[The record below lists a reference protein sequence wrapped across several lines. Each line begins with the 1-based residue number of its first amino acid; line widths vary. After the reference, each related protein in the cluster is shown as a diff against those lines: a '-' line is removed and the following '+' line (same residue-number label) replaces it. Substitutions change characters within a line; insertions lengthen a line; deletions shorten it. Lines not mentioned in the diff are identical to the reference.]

1 MKELM
6 KKVLCM
12 VLICSILFG
21 TGTIVHAQE
30 EATDEIDIEK
40 MMTDAALDWAETFQ
54 PDIEYQIREV
64 IPVYN
69 VNDVIAS
76 YYITYIKENAPAGYI
91 VLTIEDEAI
100 EVLEFSFEGEID
112 LYGQLKGG
120 VDSQT
125 AQVSEPKMYSASPFE
140 YFVKDQNGDYYGAEQ
155 VKVTEEDWKDGAK
168 SYQDS
173 IKARQAEN
181 RFLATENIAKASSI
195 TDAGEPMINSLSG
208 YSISEDGILSRHVG
222 YSSTYIKGLTG
233 KYACRVVALTEIAAQ
248 KSILLNNSVAETF
261 NSLWDLTST
270 TASIVNKEE
279 IVYGGT
285 KLYGLREGMILF
297 CNRQGKECFDYLKI
311 SPSYTYIRDAVKNG
325 MSGMLNYVY
334 DQTNENGEKEET
346 GHAVSVIGYCSAKKN
361 NVTKNFVKVYD
372 GWNNNWRYFNL
383 SDYTFKA
390 YNYIQ
395 FSIY

>member
-1 MKELM
+1 M
-6 KKVLCM
+6 
-12 VLICSILFG
+12 
-21 TGTIVHAQE
+21 
-30 EATDEIDIEK
+30 
-40 MMTDAALDWAETFQ
+40 
-54 PDIEYQIREV
+54 
-64 IPVYN
+64 
-69 VNDVIAS
+69 
-76 YYITYIKENAPAGYI
+76 
-91 VLTIEDEAI
+91 
-100 EVLEFSFEGEID
+100 
-112 LYGQLKGG
+112 
-120 VDSQT
+120 
-125 AQVSEPKMYSASPFE
+125 
-140 YFVKDQNGDYYGAEQ
+140 
-155 VKVTEEDWKDGAK
+155 
-168 SYQDS
+168 
-173 IKARQAEN
+173 
-181 RFLATENIAKASSI
+181 
-195 TDAGEPMINSLSG
+195 
-208 YSISEDGILSRHVG
+208 G

-248 KSILLNNSVAETF
+248 KSILLNNSVADTF

-270 TASIVNKEE
+270 TASIVNKEG

>member
-168 SYQDS
+168 SDRKS
-173 IKARQAEN
+173 
-181 RFLATENIAKASSI
+181 
-195 TDAGEPMINSLSG
+195 
-208 YSISEDGILSRHVG
+208 
-222 YSSTYIKGLTG
+222 
-233 KYACRVVALTEIAAQ
+233 VV
-248 KSILLNNSVAETF
+248 
-261 NSLWDLTST
+261 
-270 TASIVNKEE
+270 
-279 IVYGGT
+279 
-285 KLYGLREGMILF
+285 
-297 CNRQGKECFDYLKI
+297 
-311 SPSYTYIRDAVKNG
+311 
-325 MSGMLNYVY
+325 
-334 DQTNENGEKEET
+334 
-346 GHAVSVIGYCSAKKN
+346 
-361 NVTKNFVKVYD
+361 
-372 GWNNNWRYFNL
+372 
-383 SDYTFKA
+383 
-390 YNYIQ
+390 
-395 FSIY
+395 